1 MDGGEADSGRT
12 QGQGLD
18 QVDDPTGGAT
28 EDSRQEAIIRRNVA
42 ASASAS
48 ASPESLSHIIRAA
61 ILQSTD
67 DEAAAA
73 RERERAA
80 REAAASAA
88 SYAAAIARA
97 EASIT
102 GDEGPPIAASDSAS
116 VSPQTPA
123 KGQQQAQAPS
133 PSLES
138 PQPPPPSGSGASPR
152 PAPLPLANTTIT
164 MGRLVK
170 LLQYFIFC
178 YSKNAA
184 VYRSSAKS
192 LVIQQ
197 RVGQLCELDYFLSR
211 IHNDSKNGVATNLAA
226 AAAAAV
232 AAAEQNGGG
241 ASGSSTGAL
250 SAAADAGFEYCS
262 SYPLEL
268 LVFENERTGP
278 FGLDATAS
286 ALGTVASRVNDAAV
300 LKPLFRLSRFSRV
313 HGRFVVPVIVRD
325 AHTNLL
331 QAAERNWSV
340 WRALISVRFCCG

>member
-1 MDGGEADSGRT
+1 
-12 QGQGLD
+12 
-18 QVDDPTGGAT
+18 
-28 EDSRQEAIIRRNVA
+28 
-42 ASASAS
+42 
-48 ASPESLSHIIRAA
+48 
-61 ILQSTD
+61 
-67 DEAAAA
+67 
-73 RERERAA
+73 
-80 REAAASAA
+80 
-88 SYAAAIARA
+88 
-97 EASIT
+97 
-102 GDEGPPIAASDSAS
+102 
-116 VSPQTPA
+116 
-123 KGQQQAQAPS
+123 
-133 PSLES
+133 
-138 PQPPPPSGSGASPR
+138 
-152 PAPLPLANTTIT
+152 

-184 VYRSSAKS
+184 VYRSSSKS

-226 AAAAAV
+226 ATAAAAV
-232 AAAEQNGGG
+232 AAAEQNGSGGG
-241 ASGSSTGAL
+241 ANGSSTGAL

-325 AHTNLL
+325 AHTNSL

-340 WRALISVRFCCG
+340 WRALISVRFRCG